1 MKKTEKNIIFTDI
14 PTKSICNKF
23 NRISIDDCNLL
34 EHQVDIWQFP
44 LNKLWKDALV
54 ILNSIEQKRAARLYF
69 DKHRNRFIAAH
80 AFLRTIISR
89 YLKNKNPNALE
100 FSENKYG
107 KPILNNNQQNLE
119 FNLSHSDDIGLLAIG
134 KHHHLGVDVECF
146 SAREYLNLA
155 EYMFS
160 QKELLA
166 IKNINANMQPLV
178 FFNIWAQKEAFIK
191 ACGMGLSYP
200 TQDFDVTHL
209 SANRETV
216 IDKKINKNWK
226 ITSFRPTITSC
237 GAICYSPEITNIRY
251 LILEDYCDIS

>member
-23 NRISIDDCNLL
+23 NRITIDDCILL
-34 EHQVDIWQFP
+34 RNQIDIWQFP
-44 LNKLWKDALV
+44 LNKLWENALT
-54 ILNSIEQKRAARLYF
+54 ILNSTEQKRAAKFYF

-89 YLKNKNPNALE
+89 YLKNKNPSSLE

-107 KPILNNNQQNLE
+107 KPQLNNNQQNLE

-134 KHHHLGVDVECF
+134 KQNPLGVDVECF
-146 SAREYLNLA
+146 SEREYLNLA

-160 QKELLA
+160 PTELEA
-166 IKNINANMQPLV
+166 IKNIKPNMQPLV

-200 TQDFDVTHL
+200 TQEFDVPHL
-209 SANRETV
+209 SANDKTV
-216 IDKKINKNWK
+216 VDKKLDTKWRL
-226 ITSFRPTITSC
+226 TSFRPTITSC

-251 LILEDYCDIS
+251 LILENYCDIS